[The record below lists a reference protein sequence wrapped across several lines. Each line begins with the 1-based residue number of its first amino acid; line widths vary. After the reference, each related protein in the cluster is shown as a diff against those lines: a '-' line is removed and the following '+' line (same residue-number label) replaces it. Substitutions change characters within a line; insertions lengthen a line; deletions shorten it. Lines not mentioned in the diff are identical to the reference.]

1 MLYVPS
7 TQIYTWCTKTVF
19 PAELLTCQY
28 LNVLSLAKKY
38 CLVFKWIKFIFPA
51 CFTFQVRKQ
60 FPCHHN
66 NPKDG
71 IFPITLLVLK
81 SVLLTQVSFK
91 LRRLAEKKGPDED
104 DFTKL
109 ANLVDEFTSCLL
121 DPLKTNIEARHAFG
135 DSLDY
140 LVDAGINLE
149 QKKVI

>member
-1 MLYVPS
+1 M
-7 TQIYTWCTKTVF
+7 F

-71 IFPITLLVLK
+71 IFPITLLLLK
-81 SVLLTQVSFK
+81 SVLLTQVSFR
-91 LRRLAEKKGPDED
+91 LRRLASVRRVEFRFYKNDVYDLMQVLGFLET
-104 DFTKL
+104 FTCYNGL
-109 ANLVDEFTSCLL
+109 TTPGMYRGIRSESVDCKVLL
-121 DPLKTNIEARHAFG
+121 SP
-135 DSLDY
+135 
-140 LVDAGINLE
+140 
-149 QKKVI
+149 